1 MPRCWLVE
9 RDVDS
14 RNLIT
19 TTYATRDGERVYRR
33 QAAADALAARGRSIT
48 AAVDVDDEELVAAE
62 AEAVERYAAEAE
74 RMAAAHDPD
83 DEV

>member
-19 TTYATRDGERVYRR
+19 TTYATPDGEQVYRR
-33 QAAADALAARGRSIT
+33 QAAADTLAARGESVT
-48 AAVDVDDEELVAAE
+48 AAVDVEEADLEPADGDEI
-62 AEAVERYAAEAE
+62 ERYAAEAE